1 MTDAIAGA
9 QTTPCTP
16 NFTLPKDHPAPWSY
30 QDEMGHVVRDA
41 NGAVVVRCVKVSK
54 EEEEKLA
61 RAIAAIP
68 NMLREITHRRVRN
81 AEMKSTVAKLE
92 AALCALKATAPHA
105 PPARI
110 DDAHTAA
117 AAKLPLSNTDDAL
130 HCADATDEGAALT
143 IAKITLL
150 ALLSSLA
157 KLCRRLLNAT
167 GRTAARRPN
176 RALRDGS

>member
-1 MTDAIAGA
+1 MTDAIADA
-9 QTTPCTP
+9 QTTICTP

-30 QDEMGHVVRDA
+30 QDETGHIVRDA
-41 NGAVVVRCVKVSK
+41 NGAVIVRCVKVSK

-61 RAIAAIP
+61 RIIAAIP
-68 NMLREITHRRVRN
+68 NMLREITHRRVRD
-81 AEMKSTVAKLE
+81 AEMKSSVAKLE
-92 AALCALKATAPHA
+92 AELCALKATAPRA

-110 DDAHTAA
+110 DDAHKAA

-130 HCADATDEGAALT
+130 HCADATDEGSVL
-143 IAKITLL
+143 AKANNTLL

-167 GRTAARRPN
+167 GRTVARRPDN
-176 RALRDGS
+176 ALRDGS